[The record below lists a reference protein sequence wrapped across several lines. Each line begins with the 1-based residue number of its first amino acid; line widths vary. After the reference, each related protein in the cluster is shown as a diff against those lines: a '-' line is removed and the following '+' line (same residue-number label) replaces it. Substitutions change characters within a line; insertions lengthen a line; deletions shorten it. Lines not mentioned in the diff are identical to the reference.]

1 MTVTF
6 DRFSIDKKVV
16 EDFIRIAERGGK
28 TKDEL
33 CKVLWAMLYADAGFA
48 SRSRDSLAKM
58 MTAVVEVCAAFGLVV
73 AEKKTV

>member
-33 CKVLWAMLYADAGFA
+33 CKVLWAMLYADDAGFA

-58 MTAVVEVCAAFGLVV
+58 MTAVVGV
-73 AEKKTV
+73 